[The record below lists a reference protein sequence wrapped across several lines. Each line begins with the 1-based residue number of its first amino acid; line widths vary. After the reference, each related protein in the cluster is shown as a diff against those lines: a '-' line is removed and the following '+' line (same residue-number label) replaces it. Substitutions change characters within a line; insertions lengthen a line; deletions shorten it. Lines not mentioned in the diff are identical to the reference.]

1 MPNELYKLILDRKIK
16 DGAQL
21 NHVKKQ
27 LVELFKTDV
36 ARIDALFVNAPVV
49 IKRGLKQAEALK
61 YKQAIEQTGARCRV
75 EQEETQPTELSKPE
89 KNALSPSPNPSPQGR
104 GISASLPSSTP
115 KKLIACPKCGFEQE
129 AGRTECLRC
138 GIIFAKFQA
147 AVETDARS
155 PIRQGGRLPQMFGA
169 EEEQEAS
176 QPEASEEI
184 GVRRIEREGWVALG
198 IGLVITVII
207 LIIPFLRFIFGY
219 IKVLVHEFGHAVFD
233 WLFGYPSIPA
243 FDFMYGGGIAIKQ
256 DRQIILVVLVYVG
269 LAWLGY
275 VYRRNRLTLVV
286 LGLIMLI
293 YSLFAWTDLHD
304 ILILFMGHGTEL
316 VFAWLCLYRAI
327 SGRSILVAAE
337 RPLYAFV
344 GFFIEFLDLGFA
356 YQLMTSYGYRVDY
369 EEAKGGGHWMDFSRI
384 AEEFLHVNVTAV
396 AGFFLV
402 CCLIVPVLAFL
413 FFRYEAY
420 IFSFLGKVLRT
431 ESEE

>member
-1 MPNELYKLILDRKIK
+1 MPSESYKLILERKIK

-21 NHVKKQ
+21 NHVKKR
-27 LVELFKTDV
+27 LAALFKIDD
-36 ARIDALFVNAPVV
+36 ARIDALFVNAPVM

-61 YKQAIEQTGARCRV
+61 YKHAIEQTGARCRV
-75 EQEETQPTELSKPE
+75 EQEATPPQPAPKPE
-89 KNALSPSPNPSPQGR
+89 
-104 GISASLPSSTP
+104 TP
-115 KKLIACPKCGFEQE
+115 AVKPTPAQKKLIACPKCGFEQE
-129 AGRTECLRC
+129 AGRTECLRY

-147 AVETDARS
+147 AIETDARS
-155 PIRQGGRLPQMFGA
+155 PIRQAGRLPQMFGE
-169 EEEQEAS
+169 EEEQEES

-207 LIIPFLRFIFGY
+207 LLLPFLRFIFGY
-219 IKVLVHEFGHAVFD
+219 IKVLVHEFGHTVFD

-243 FDFMYGGGIAIKQ
+243 FDFMYGGGVAIKQ

-286 LGLIMLI
+286 LGLIMLM

-344 GFFIEFLDLGFA
+344 GFLIALLDLGFA

-402 CCLIVPVLAFL
+402 CCLITPVLAFL